1 MSKPSLAVAEPLS
14 AFTIKN
20 FCHAHGISVP
30 TYYFLKKQNL
40 GPAEM
45 RMGCMVRIS
54 REAAAAW
61 RHARENPGKAEAEA
75 AAHTADAMRDKA
87 RRAARS
93 AVKSPLHIS
102 NKRRAVA

>member
-1 MSKPSLAVAEPLS
+1 MSKPSLAEAEPLA

-20 FCHAHGISVP
+20 FCQVHGISVP
-30 TYYFLKKQNL
+30 TYYELKKQNL

-61 RHARENPGKAEAEA
+61 RRARENPDKAEA
-75 AAHTADAMRDKA
+75 DASAKIAKVMQERA
-87 RRAARS
+87 QRAA
-93 AVKSPLHIS
+93 K
-102 NKRRAVA
+102 RAVASPSHVSNKHREVA